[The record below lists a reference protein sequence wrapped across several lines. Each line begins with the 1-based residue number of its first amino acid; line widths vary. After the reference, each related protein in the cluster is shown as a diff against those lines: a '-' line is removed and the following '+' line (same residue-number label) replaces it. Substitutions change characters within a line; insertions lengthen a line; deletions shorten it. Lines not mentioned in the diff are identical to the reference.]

1 MRHKEPYGE
10 GDREMKERFGRVGMS
25 AWLLVLIVA
34 TLVVAAIGGCAAQTA
49 QAHEAKDNGNQ
60 VTLQKGQTLT
70 VKLEGNPTTGYTWE
84 MVEPEGAILRQVGE
98 PEFNA
103 DSDLLGAPGTLTLR
117 FQAVEAGQMDLRL
130 VYHRPW
136 ETGVEPLE
144 TFTVQVTIQ

>member
-1 MRHKEPYGE
+1 
-10 GDREMKERFGRVGMS
+10 MKKRFGRLAVSGGV
-25 AWLLVLIVA
+25 LVLIVA
-34 TLVVAAIGGCAAQTA
+34 ALVMAAISGCSAQTA
-49 QAHEAKDNGNQ
+49 LALEAKDNGNQ
-60 VTLQKGQTLT
+60 ITLQKGQTLT
-70 VKLEGNPTTGYTWE
+70 VKLEANPTTGYTWE

-117 FQAVEAGQMDLRL
+117 FEAVQAGQIELRL

-144 TFTVQVTIQ
+144 TFTVQVTVQ